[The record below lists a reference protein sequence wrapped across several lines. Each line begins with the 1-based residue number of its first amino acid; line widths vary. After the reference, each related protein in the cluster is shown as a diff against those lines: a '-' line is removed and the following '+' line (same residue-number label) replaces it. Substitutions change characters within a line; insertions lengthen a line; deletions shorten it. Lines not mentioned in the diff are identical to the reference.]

1 MKGIH
6 FRYQGATLFFMAVL
20 LVFLGLVDFIIL
32 SYQHNVSWDAARTL
46 AQRESS
52 LMGTFTR
59 ESLLRNDFITVRQFL
74 TQWGE
79 EHEDVIEIEAMAPNN
94 FVLAHY
100 KREMVSE
107 HVFTV
112 QHKVRY
118 AGRELITLKM
128 TKDFTAVE
136 KSFDKLIMQMVWR
149 SILLTVIL
157 GIALWFTL
165 KTVALIPLEKEV
177 ARRRQ
182 AEKELAKRY
191 HFESTI
197 NLVLKVSLEHLS
209 LDEQL
214 ERILDLILTIPL
226 LSLQRRGCI
235 FLVEEKPEVLV
246 MKAHRGYDEE
256 VVINCAQVPFG
267 KCLCGKAAATSNT
280 VFTDCLVECHKC
292 FRGLYPHGHYCIPI
306 VSGNRV
312 LGVLNLV
319 LKEGHKRDKHEE
331 EFFSS
336 IAVTL
341 AGIIKHKKTELEK
354 ERLKNQLIESEK
366 LSALGRMTA
375 GVAHEIRNPLTA
387 LGGLARRL
395 DKKIPVGA
403 KEKQYTKV
411 IISEATRLERIL
423 TSVCTFTKEPSPQRE
438 ENDINEVIDESL
450 QLFEISFK
458 EKSIDVRKSFADLPP
473 ILMDREDAREVIN
486 NLLSNAIYATPAGGK
501 ITIATDKEYLDE
513 TAYVTVK
520 VTDTGAGIAEDIRS
534 TIFEPFFTMKPV
546 GPGHGIGLG
555 LSISRKIME
564 EHGGFIRLESK
575 IGEGTTFSLFFPYP
589 GFSGPKR

>member
-32 SYQHNVSWDAARTL
+32 SYQHNVSLDAARTL

-107 HVFTV
+107 DVFTV

-165 KTVALIPLEKEV
+165 KTLALNPLEKEV
-177 ARRRQ
+177 ARRKQ
-182 AEKELAKRY
+182 AEEELTKRHY
-191 HFESTI
+191 LESTI

-214 ERILDLILTIPL
+214 ERILDLILKVPL
-226 LSLQRRGCI
+226 LSLQRNGCI

-246 MKAHRGYDEE
+246 MKAHQGYDEE
-256 VVINCAQVPFG
+256 VVKNCAQVPFG

-292 FRGLYPHGHYCIPI
+292 YRGVSLHGHYCVPI
-306 VSGNRV
+306 VSGDRV

-319 LKEGHKRDKHEE
+319 LKEGHKGDKYEE

-336 IAVTL
+336 ISVTL
-341 AGIIKHKKTELEK
+341 AGIIEHKKTELEK
-354 ERLKNQLIESEK
+354 ERLQIQITESEK

-387 LGGLARRL
+387 LGGLTRRL
-395 DKKIPVGA
+395 DKIIPVGA
-403 KEKQYTKV
+403 KEKEYTKV
-411 IISEATRLERIL
+411 ILSETTRLERML
-423 TSVCTFTKEPSPQRE
+423 TSVLTFTKEPAPHRT

-450 QLFEISFK
+450 QLVKISFK

-473 ILMDREDAREVIN
+473 ILMDRDQVREVID
-486 NLLSNAIYATPAGGK
+486 NLLSNAIYATPADGK

-520 VTDTGAGIAEDIRS
+520 ITDTGGGIAEDIHS
-534 TIFEPFFTMKPV
+534 TIFEPFFTTKPV

-564 EHGGFIRLESK
+564 EHGGRIRVESK
-575 IGEGTTFSLFFPYP
+575 IGEGATFSLFFPYL
-589 GFSGPKR
+589 

>member
-6 FRYQGATLFFMAVL
+6 FRYRGATLFFMALL

-32 SYQHNVSWDAARTL
+32 SYQHEVSLDAARTL

-59 ESLLRNDFITVRQFL
+59 EALLKNDFITVRQFL

-79 EHEDVIEIEAMAPNN
+79 EHEDVIEIEARAPNN
-94 FVLAHY
+94 FLLAHY
-100 KREMVSE
+100 KREMVPE
-107 HVFTV
+107 HVFPV
-112 QHKVRY
+112 QHKVQY
-118 AGRELITLKM
+118 AGRELITLKI

-149 SILLTVIL
+149 SVLLTVIL
-157 GIALWFTL
+157 GVALWFTL

-177 ARRRQ
+177 ARRKQ
-182 AEKELAKRY
+182 AEKELTKRY
-191 HFESTI
+191 YFESTI
-197 NLVLKVSLEHLS
+197 NLVLKVSLEHSS

-214 ERILDLILTIPL
+214 ERILDLILKVPL
-226 LSLQRRGCI
+226 LSLHRKGCI

-246 MKAHRGYDEE
+246 MKAHQGYDEE
-256 VVINCAQVPFG
+256 VVISCAQVPFG
-267 KCLCGKAAATSNT
+267 QCLCGKAAATSNT
-280 VFTDCLVECHKC
+280 IFTDCLVECHKC
-292 FRGLYPHGHYCIPI
+292 YRGIYPHGHYCIPI
-306 VSGNRV
+306 VTGDRM

-341 AGIIKHKKTELEK
+341 AGIIEHKKTELEK
-354 ERLKNQLIESEK
+354 ERLQNQLTESEK
-366 LSALGRMTA
+366 MSALGRMTA

-387 LGGLARRL
+387 LGGLTRRL

-403 KEKQYTKV
+403 KEKEYSKL
-411 IISEATRLERIL
+411 ILSETTRLERIL
-423 TSVCTFTKEPSPQRE
+423 TSVLTLTKEPSPQRE

-450 QLFEISFK
+450 QLLRISFK
-458 EKSIDVRKSFADLPP
+458 DKSIDVRKSFADLPP
-473 ILMDREDAREVIN
+473 ILMDRDQVRGVLD
-486 NLLSNAIYATPAGGK
+486 NLLLNAVYATSADGK

-520 VTDTGAGIAEDIRS
+520 ITDTGAGIAEDIRS
-534 TIFEPFFTMKPV
+534 TIFEPFFTTKPV
-546 GPGHGIGLG
+546 GPDHGIGLG

-564 EHGGFIRLESK
+564 EHGGRIRVESK
-575 IGEGTTFSLFFPYP
+575 IGEGATFSLFFPYP
-589 GFSGPKR
+589 IHRKN